1 MNVADSLGRWADET
15 PFAAAIVD
23 ASRVIHYRDLDR
35 AVWRAASWLRQH
47 GVRAG
52 DRVGVS
58 LRDDSVELLVVV
70 YALARIGAVLMLL
83 PSFELQAVRL
93 ALARRFRLA
102 AVVGDDEA
110 VRLDPLP
117 LLRRSRDWF
126 EPGSAAVDRQLRV
139 EGGAAPWRIALSSG
153 TTGAPK
159 AVVRSHREQVRLS
172 EIGLN
177 QVAGRGGRYLTLTTL
192 QLVFGLSQPLLTLHG
207 GGLVRIVRLP
217 IALAELCEVIDRE
230 QITHLTITPTFAR
243 DLLLHLS
250 DDKPRFPGLRNLAL
264 CTMAVPEAM
273 RREIRRRITPNLVV
287 YYATNEAWYLTVAD
301 VATQPGRPDTVGFPV
316 DGIEIEIV
324 DERDRRRAPGE
335 VGLVR
340 ARGPTLP
347 TSYLDDPEASAGA
360 FRDGWYYPG
369 DLGYLAPDGALFL
382 SGRADDVINDDG
394 VKIYPSDIEA
404 ALLQHP
410 SVDEAAAFALTSD
423 EFRQV
428 PVAAVVLRAA
438 ASPSELVAFAG
449 ARLGRR
455 APRWVYVL
463 TSLPKTAS
471 GKVVKRQL
479 AQQLSETLAGGKK
492 DH

>member
-15 PFAAAIVD
+15 PFAAAIID
-23 ASRVIHYRDLDR
+23 SSRVIHYRDLDR
-35 AVWRAASWLRQH
+35 AVWRAAAWLRRH
-47 GVRAG
+47 GVQEG
-52 DRVGVS
+52 DRIGVS
-58 LRDDSVELLVVV
+58 LRDNSAELLAVV

-83 PSFELQAVRL
+83 PPFELKAARL
-93 ALARRFRLA
+93 ALARRFQLA

-117 LLRRSRDWF
+117 LLRPSGDWF
-126 EPGSAAVDRQLRV
+126 EPDTAAIDRHPRV

-159 AVVRSHREQVRLS
+159 AVVRSHREQVRLC
-172 EIGLN
+172 EIGLR
-177 QVAGRGGRYLTLTTL
+177 QVVGWGGRYLTLTTL

-207 GGLVRIVRLP
+207 GGLVRIARLP
-217 IALAELCEVIDRE
+217 MSLAELGEVIDRE

-250 DDKPRFPGLRNLAL
+250 GDKPRFPGLRNLAL
-264 CTMAVPEAM
+264 CTMAVPETL

-301 VATQPGRPDTVGFPV
+301 VAAQPGRPDTVGFPV

-324 DERDRRRAPGE
+324 DEQDRRLAPGE

-340 ARGPTLP
+340 ARGATLP

-369 DLGYLAPDGALFL
+369 DLGYLASDGALFL
-382 SGRADDVINDDG
+382 SGRVDDVINHDG
-394 VKIYPSDIEA
+394 VKIHPSDIETV
-404 ALLQHP
+404 LLQHP
-410 SVDEAAAFALTSD
+410 SVDEAAAFALNSD
-423 EFRQV
+423 ELRQV

-455 APRWVYVL
+455 APLAVYVL

-471 GKVVKRQL
+471 GKVVRRQL
-479 AQQLSETLAGGKK
+479 AQQVADALADGKK
-492 DH
+492 DP